1 MLTPLDDT
9 LWHQLPTTFDHVW
22 TSDPRF
28 FDRYWFA
35 IYSQDG
41 RVAIQ
46 ITMGAYRN
54 MNVLDG
60 GAVMTVDGKQYNLR
74 VSRSLDRNA
83 QTECGPLRITPVKP
97 LEEFE
102 IAIAPGAHGISGS
115 IRWRCVEPAHEE
127 HPHYERL
134 HGRTVQ
140 DYRRFDQIGLAS
152 GWMEAGGQRI
162 EIADWWSCRDHS
174 WGVRRGM
181 GVPEPVTGPKV
192 TLAEKGHVMSFL
204 FFSTDAMS
212 GHLLFE
218 RRGEDEAYTTGVV
231 TERLTDLSEAVH
243 VVQKIELA
251 ADLHPGTRRFRTAQV
266 RATFD
271 GGKLLVMDLT
281 ALGSAIAMQGLGY
294 SGGYNDGRGLGAWR
308 AQNHLESDVWD
319 VSHPSKVV
327 YPDGSQKEHWHR
339 IQPVRIKADFGG
351 KTSSGTGSQ
360 TFTIAGRP
368 PAWLEAGSEATA
380 TPAKTAKAAT
390 AGCPD

>member
-1 MLTPLDDT
+1 MLTKLDDT

-22 TSDPRF
+22 TSDPRW

-35 IYSQDG
+35 IYSHDG

-46 ITMGAYRN
+46 VTMGAYRN

-60 GAVMTVDGKQYNLR
+60 GAVMTVGGKQYNLR
-74 VSRSLDRNA
+74 VSRSLNRDA
-83 QTECGPLRITPVKP
+83 DPVCGPIRLTPTRP

-102 IAIAPGAHGISGS
+102 IAIAPGDHGLAGA
-115 IRWRCVEPAHEE
+115 IRWRCVEPAREE

-192 TLAEKGHVMSFL
+192 TVQEKGHVMSFL
-204 FFSTDAMS
+204 FFSTDTMS

-218 RRGEDEAYTTGVV
+218 RRGQDEPYTTGVV
-231 TERLTDLSEAVH
+231 TERATEAVH
-243 VVQKIELA
+243 VAQKIELVA
-251 ADLHPGTRRFRTAQV
+251 QLHPGTKRFRSARLQ
-266 RATFD
+266 ATFED
-271 GGKLLVMDLT
+271 GKRLALDLT

-294 SGGYNDGRGLGAWR
+294 SGGYADGRGLGAWR
-308 AQNHLESDVWD
+308 AENHLEHDVYD

-327 YPDGSQKEHWHR
+327 YPDGTEKEHWHR
-339 IQPVRIKADFGG
+339 IQPVGIRAEFDG
-351 KTSSGTGSQ
+351 TASNGTGSM
-360 TFTIAGRP
+360 TLTIAGRP
-368 PAWLEAGSEATA
+368 PAWLQ
-380 TPAKTAKAAT
+380 AA
-390 AGCPD
+390 

>member
-22 TSDPRF
+22 TSDPRW

-46 ITMGAYRN
+46 VTMGAYRN
-54 MNVLDG
+54 MNVFDG
-60 GAVMTVDGKQYNLR
+60 GAVMTLDGKQYNLR
-74 VSRSLDRNA
+74 VSRSLNRDA
-83 QTECGPLRITPVKP
+83 QTVCGPLRITPVKP

-102 IAIAPGAHGISGS
+102 IVIAPGAHGMSGC
-115 IRWRCVEPAHEE
+115 IRWRCVEPAREE

-152 GWMEAGGQRI
+152 GWMEAGGQRV

-218 RRGEDEAYTTGVV
+218 ARGEDEPYTTGVV
-231 TERLTDLSEAVH
+231 TERLTGTDEAVH
-243 VVQKIELA
+243 VVEKIELA
-251 ADLHPGTRRFRTAQV
+251 AELHPGTRRFCAAQV
-266 RATFD
+266 RAQLSN
-271 GGKLLVMDLT
+271 GKRLVMDLAT
-281 ALGSAIAMQGLGY
+281 LGPAIAMQGLGY
-294 SGGYNDGRGLGAWR
+294 SGGYDDGRGLGAWR
-308 AQNHLESDVWD
+308 GENHIESDVYD
-319 VSHPSKVV
+319 LSHPSKVV
-327 YPDGSQKEHWHR
+327 YPDGTLKEHWHR
-339 IQPVRIKADFGG
+339 IQPVGVKADFGG
-351 KTSSGTGSQ
+351 AASTGTGSM
-360 TFTIAGRP
+360 TLTIAGRP
-368 PAWLEAGSEATA
+368 PAWLGAGSAQ
-380 TPAKTAKAAT
+380 PA
-390 AGCPD
+390 

>member
-1 MLTPLDDT
+1 MLTKLDDT

-35 IYSQDG
+35 IYSRDG

-46 ITMGAYRN
+46 VTMGAYRN

-60 GAVMTVDGKQYNLR
+60 GAVMTIGGRQYNLR
-74 VSRSLDRNA
+74 VSRSLNRDVDPV
-83 QTECGPLRITPVKP
+83 CGPIRITPVTP

-102 IAIAPGAHGISGS
+102 ITIAPGEHGLSGT
-115 IRWRCVEPAHEE
+115 IRWRCVEPAREE

-162 EIADWWSCRDHS
+162 EIQDWWSCRDHS

-192 TLAEKGHVMSFL
+192 TVAEKGHVMSFL
-204 FFSTDAMS
+204 FFSTDTMS

-218 RRGEDEAYTTGVV
+218 RRGDDEPYTTGVV
-231 TERLTDLSEAVH
+231 TERATERVH
-243 VVQKIELA
+243 VAQKIELSA
-251 ADLHPGTRRFRTAQV
+251 ELHPGTRRFRSARLQ
-266 RATFD
+266 ATFD
-271 GGKLLVMDLT
+271 DGQRLQMDLT
-281 ALGSAIAMQGLGY
+281 PLGSAIAMQGLGY
-294 SGGYNDGRGLGAWR
+294 SGGYADGRGLGAWR
-308 AQNHLESDVWD
+308 AENHIEFDVYD
-319 VSHPSKVV
+319 VLHPSKVG
-327 YPDGSQKEHWHR
+327 YPDGVQKEHWHR
-339 IQPVRIKADFGG
+339 IQPVGITADFGG
-351 KTSSGTGSQ
+351 APSSGTGSM
-360 TFTIAGRP
+360 TLTIAGRP
-368 PAWLEAGSEATA
+368 PAWLSQDEAAGS
-380 TPAKTAKAAT
+380 
-390 AGCPD
+390 

>member
-1 MLTPLDDT
+1 MLTQLDDT

-22 TSDPRF
+22 TSDPRW

-35 IYSQDG
+35 IYSPDG

-60 GAVMTVDGKQYNLR
+60 GAVMTIDGKQYNLR
-74 VSRSLDRNA
+74 VSRSLNRDA
-83 QTECGPLRITPVKP
+83 ETVCGPIRITPVKP

-102 IAIAPGAHGISGS
+102 IAIAPGAHGLSGS
-115 IRWRCVEPAHEE
+115 IRWRCVEPAREE

-152 GWMEAGGQRI
+152 GWMEGGGQRTA
-162 EIADWWSCRDHS
+162 IADWWSCRDHS

-192 TLAEKGHVMSFL
+192 TLAEKGHVMAFL
-204 FFSTDAMS
+204 FFSTDSMS

-218 RRGEDEAYTTGVV
+218 ARGEDEPYTTGVV
-231 TERLTDLSEAVH
+231 TERLADLSEAVH

-251 ADLHPGTRRFRTAQV
+251 ADLHPGTRRFRAAQV
-266 RATFD
+266 RATFGD
-271 GGKLLVMDLT
+271 GKRLVMDLT
-281 ALGSAIAMQGLGY
+281 TLGSAIAMQGLGY
-294 SGGYNDGRGLGAWR
+294 SGGYDDGRGLGAWR
-308 AQNHLESDVWD
+308 GVDHLEFDVYD
-319 VSHPSKVV
+319 VSHPSKVT
-327 YPDGSQKEHWHR
+327 YPDGTQKEHWHR
-339 IQPVRIKADFGG
+339 IQPVGIEADFSG
-351 KTSSGTGSQ
+351 TASSGNGSM
-360 TFTIAGRP
+360 TMTIAGRP
-368 PAWLEAGSEATA
+368 PAWLEAGLAQTA
-380 TPAKTAKAAT
+380 
-390 AGCPD
+390 

>member
-35 IYSQDG
+35 IYAQDG

-74 VSRSLDRNA
+74 VSRSLNRDA
-83 QTECGPLRITPVKP
+83 QTVCGPIRITPVKP

-102 IAIAPGAHGISGS
+102 ITIAPGEHAISGA
-115 IRWRCVEPAHEE
+115 IRWRCVEPAREE

-152 GWMEAGGQRI
+152 GWMAIEGRRI
-162 EIADWWSCRDHS
+162 EINDWWSCRDHS

-192 TLAEKGHVMSFL
+192 ALADKGHVMSFL
-204 FFSTDAMS
+204 FFSTDSMS

-218 RRGEDEAYTTGVV
+218 ARGDDEPYTTGVV
-231 TERLTDLSEAVH
+231 TGRATAEGGETVYIA
-243 VVQKIELA
+243 QKIELS

-266 RATFD
+266 RATFSD
-271 GGKLLVMDLT
+271 GRQLLLDLT
-281 ALGSAIAMQGLGY
+281 ALGASIAMQGLGY

-308 AQNHLESDVWD
+308 APDHLESDVWD
-319 VSHPSKVV
+319 VTHPSKVV
-327 YPDGSQKEHWHR
+327 LPDGSQKEHWHR
-339 IQPVRIKADFGG
+339 IQPVGIQANFSGAAS
-351 KTSSGTGSQ
+351 TGTGSM

-368 PAWLEAGSEATA
+368 PAWLEAGM
-380 TPAKTAKAAT
+380 AKSTKAA
-390 AGCPD
+390 

>member
-35 IYSQDG
+35 IYSGEG

-46 ITMGAYRN
+46 VTMGAYRN

-60 GAVMTVDGKQYNLR
+60 GAVMTVDGRQYNLR
-74 VSRSLDRNA
+74 VSRSLNRDA
-83 QTECGPLRITPVKP
+83 DPICGPIRITPVKP

-102 IAIAPGAHGISGS
+102 IVIAPGPHGLSGS
-115 IRWRCVEPAHEE
+115 IQWRCVEPAREE

-134 HGRTVQ
+134 HGRTVE

-152 GWMEAGGQRI
+152 GWMEAGGKRV

-204 FFSTDAMS
+204 FFSTDTMS
-212 GHLLFE
+212 GHLLFQA
-218 RRGEDEAYTTGVV
+218 RGDDEPYTTGVV
-231 TERLTDLSEAVH
+231 TERATEAVH
-243 VVQKIELA
+243 VAERIDLA
-251 ADLHPGTRRFRTAQV
+251 AELHPGTRRFRSAQV
-266 RATFD
+266 RATFTD
-271 GGKLLVMDLT
+271 GKTLALDLQ
-281 ALGSAIAMQGLGY
+281 ALGSSIAMQGLGY
-294 SGGYNDGRGLGAWR
+294 SGGYDDGRGLGAWR
-308 AQNHLESDVWD
+308 GENRLEADVWD

-327 YPDGSQKEHWHR
+327 LPDGSQKEHWHR
-339 IQPVRIKADFGG
+339 IQPVGVRAAFDGAV
-351 KTSSGTGSQ
+351 SAGTGSM
-360 TFTIAGRP
+360 TLTIAGRP
-368 PAWLEAGSEATA
+368 PSWLEAGSARTA
-380 TPAKTAKAAT
+380 
-390 AGCPD
+390 